1 MHNLL
6 KDEIYNVLSGKSEV
20 SLGTTI
26 QSITSYLNNG
36 QKASPTPENEKHLK
50 KQEAAKLEIYI
61 SENSLW
67 IQDIDFSQYVSEG
80 AEQKVYLKD
89 SEHVLKLND
98 SIYYSSWKDYF
109 YNLLLH
115 NYFFP
120 DTAYEL
126 IGFTKDNEIL
136 YAIVEQNY
144 VSINSNTNLEDVKTF
159 LTLNGFQNV
168 RNNDY
173 YNSDLGIIL
182 EDLHDENVLT
192 RNEILY
198 FIDTV
203 FYLTENFWK
212 I

>member
-1 MHNLL
+1 MLNHL
-6 KDEIYNVLSGKSEV
+6 KDEIYNVLSGTSEV

-26 QSITSYLNNG
+26 QAITSYLNNG
-36 QKASPTPENEKHLK
+36 QKASPTLENEKHLK
-50 KQEAAKLEIYI
+50 KQEAEKLATYI
-61 SENSLW
+61 SKHNLW
-67 IQDIDFSQYVSEG
+67 INDLDFSQYVSEG

-126 IGFTKDNEIL
+126 IGFTKDEDVL
-136 YAIVEQNY
+136 YAIVKQNY
-144 VSINSNTNLEDVKTF
+144 VIVTSNTNLENVKTF
-159 LTLNGFQNV
+159 LTLNGFENV

-173 YNSDLGIIL
+173 QNSELGIIL

-203 FYLTENFWK
+203 FYLTDNFWK